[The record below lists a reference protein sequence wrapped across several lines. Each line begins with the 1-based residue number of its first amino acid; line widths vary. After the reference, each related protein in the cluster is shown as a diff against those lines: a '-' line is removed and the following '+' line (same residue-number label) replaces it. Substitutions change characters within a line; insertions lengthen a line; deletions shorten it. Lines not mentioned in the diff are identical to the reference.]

1 MQKHSNADTQETA
14 HKNVP
19 KKVTTIHKSKV
30 DKKQFFTL
38 ISAEKKSEQ
47 IPCWY
52 GWHTNKKK
60 IYVQIKAKNVFFVF
74 LFFFQ
79 KSIEIAFEEYWM
91 ECIVFFLLLFSFSS
105 VSRYSHNILFELIV
119 VKLLCRDWNQQ
130 IDYTREKRRENENR
144 EKIGMV
150 HYHWV
155 AEQKCTRVAWSHF
168 NFYRCYW
175 LFSLFYLI
183 LATIHSLPLFL
194 SQCIQIKKTH
204 KIRAHFFSHSFISGD
219 NKKRT

>member
-1 MQKHSNADTQETA
+1 MNERTIPPLKMQKHSNADTQETA
-14 HKNVP
+14 DKNVP

-60 IYVQIKAKNVFFVF
+60 IYVQIKAKNVFFF
-74 LFFFQ
+74 R

-130 IDYTREKRRENENR
+130 TDRDRLYSRKKEREWESRKNWH
-144 EKIGMV
+144 G
-150 HYHWV
+150 
-155 AEQKCTRVAWSHF
+155 
-168 NFYRCYW
+168 
-175 LFSLFYLI
+175 SL
-183 LATIHSLPLFL
+183 SL
-194 SQCIQIKKTH
+194 
-204 KIRAHFFSHSFISGD
+204 SG
-219 NKKRT
+219 RTEVY